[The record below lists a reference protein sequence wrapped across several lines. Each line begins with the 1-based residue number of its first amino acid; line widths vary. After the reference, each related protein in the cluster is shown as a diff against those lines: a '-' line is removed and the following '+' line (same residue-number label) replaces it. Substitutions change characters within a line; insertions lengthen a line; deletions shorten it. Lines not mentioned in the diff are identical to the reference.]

1 VAAPQ
6 AVPAAA
12 NVSPGQVVD
21 VPLQVSATSQ
31 MLCAGRQTVPA
42 GARAS
47 AGQVADVPEQVSG
60 ASHPLATGRQTV
72 PAAANLSAGHAAEVP
87 VQVSAASQVLVDAR
101 QSVVAGANP
110 SAGQALVVPLQVSG
124 TSHTPFAL
132 RQTVPSTATA
142 SVGQVN
148 DDPLQVSAASQAPF
162 WARQTVPLDAAEQV
176 PTWPARLHTP
186 QPPLQAVSQQTPF
199 AQNPVAHWLFD
210 VHCKAKDP
218 SKNTDVATAA
228 VPLFEPPANRI
239 KLLFRRVAVWPWS
252 ALGSDDVA
260 VQVVVPFHTSAEA
273 RGALPEDPPATN
285 TCPFS
290 TMADGRSVAVW
301 SCRAAVRVPAD
312 EKLPD
317 PEAAL
322 KRSVVFS
329 VELPDRPPATSTFPL
344 ASAVAVWPSRA
355 LESAVRLLQVEVP
368 SKSWTFVTEAVPELP
383 PTTMTLLLSVVFPD
397 TLRRVALW
405 NFTACG
411 IVPVAVYVPA
421 PEDGL

>member
-1 VAAPQ
+1 MPSEGALTNIWASPNQDWFAWLVGRRTSSRTSGPTLPMELMGALLKRAQFCAVTSREPAPCVRFKLTPTIVVVPESDTSRVQSADASNPSTSDVAPATGQASLTPLHTGAGELPVAAPQ

-47 AGQVADVPEQVSG
+47 AGQIADVPEQVSG

-239 KLLFRRVAVWPWS
+239 KLLFRRVAVWP
-252 ALGSDDVA
+252 
-260 VQVVVPFHTSAEA
+260 
-273 RGALPEDPPATN
+273 
-285 TCPFS
+285 
-290 TMADGRSVAVW
+290 
-301 SCRAAVRVPAD
+301 
-312 EKLPD
+312 
-317 PEAAL
+317 
-322 KRSVVFS
+322 
-329 VELPDRPPATSTFPL
+329 
-344 ASAVAVWPSRA
+344 
-355 LESAVRLLQVEVP
+355 
-368 SKSWTFVTEAVPELP
+368 
-383 PTTMTLLLSVVFPD
+383 
-397 TLRRVALW
+397 
-405 NFTACG
+405 
-411 IVPVAVYVPA
+411 
-421 PEDGL
+421 